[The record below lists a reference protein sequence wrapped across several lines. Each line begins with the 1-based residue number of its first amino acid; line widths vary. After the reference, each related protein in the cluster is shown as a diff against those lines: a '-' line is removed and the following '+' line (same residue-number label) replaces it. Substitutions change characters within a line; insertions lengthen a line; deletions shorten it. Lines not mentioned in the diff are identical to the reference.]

1 MPPLA
6 FLALVVGFWA
16 LVFATALIMTRL
28 SLRGVGERLPEED
41 GDQAVAS
48 SDGVSPAAHNAKAQE
63 SSAVSGG
70 AH

>member
-1 MPPLA
+1 
-6 FLALVVGFWA
+6 VV
-16 LVFATALIMTRL
+16 MTRL